1 MVEKAK
7 GDVHLETV
15 EEAEDEVQNLQS
27 WARRKRSI
35 ESLCNKLKTRTGRV
49 L

>member
-15 EEAEDEVQNLQS
+15 EEAEDEVQNLQ
-27 WARRKRSI
+27 
-35 ESLCNKLKTRTGRV
+35 KLGAPEAQY
-49 L
+49 